1 MQANYRQIEDMLK
14 SLTPFKGNSMRAVI
28 ENGNEYRVISYNT
41 TIAMATLDGVVHY
54 YNPTKYSSTTSRQQG
69 IIRRAWGL
77 SGEEV
82 SR

>member
-1 MQANYRQIEDMLK
+1 MLK

-41 TIAMATLDGVVHY
+41 TIAMATLDGVIHY
-54 YNPTKYSSTTSRQQG
+54 YNPTKYSTTTSRQQNLVK
-69 IIRRAWGL
+69 RAWGL
-77 SGEEV
+77 SGEAV